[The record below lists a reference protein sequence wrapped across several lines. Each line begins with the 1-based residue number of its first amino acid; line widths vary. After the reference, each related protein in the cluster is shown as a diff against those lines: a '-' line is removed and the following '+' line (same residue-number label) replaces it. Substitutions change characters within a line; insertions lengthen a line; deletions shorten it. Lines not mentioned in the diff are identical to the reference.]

1 MELRAIDPPKVEEVL
16 MRLAKAASKTGKRI
30 LRQSFRRRS
39 LLSLVLV
46 TVLVGVITSTAAGT
60 KRADTQI
67 VIDTSYD
74 QLTADPARNASN
86 NGRYIL
92 RSVYDALTTFKPKL
106 IHGKL
111 QYPRHA
117 KPNPWLALS
126 YSVDKTGKTWTFR
139 LRRNVVFSD
148 GTPLTADDVVFSLL
162 RTKNV
167 KGTPAF
173 FTQDFASVKAVNKYT
188 VTITTTQRD
197 PAVPYLL
204 VHVPVV
210 NSTVAKQHGA
220 TDAPDASTKD
230 TAQSYFDTHS
240 LGSGPY
246 IYQTFSTSSDTVLVK
261 NPRFWGKKPYF
272 DRIVFRN
279 VTPETARLDLISGQ
293 ADFARSLTSQQ
304 VQGLPKSIKVYRA
317 PSETIYYLQANFKKS
332 VSKLAANPHLWNAI
346 RYGLDYK
353 HELQIAGKG
362 AIQACGLI
370 PRQFNGSL
378 PASACV
384 HRNIAKAK
392 AELKKTG
399 VKNPTLTLEYPT
411 SFTLEGVSFETLSQ
425 AVQAEL
431 KQIGL
436 KVKLKGAPLSAW
448 LPRWAAADPEMT
460 QGALAAAY
468 PHENSTSIYFPSG
481 FRGQYAGF
489 KKTSLPDIEK
499 LGERAMQTINDKK
512 RAALY
517 QQLQRKFN
525 TETPL
530 FPQFQCVTVLA
541 ASSKIKGVL
550 IQSNFGFDPTL
561 LHR

>member
-1 MELRAIDPPKVEEVL
+1 LEVSGDYLSKVEEVL
-16 MRLAKAASKTGKRI
+16 MRLARSVLKSGRAVVRLSFSRRSVLSLLLVTTLVFVVASSASGKKAAE
-30 LRQSFRRRS
+30 
-39 LLSLVLV
+39 
-46 TVLVGVITSTAAGT
+46 
-60 KRADTQI
+60 TQI

-106 IHGKL
+106 VHGKL
-111 QYPRHA
+111 TYVRGAAPQ
-117 KPNPWLALS
+117 PWLAQS
-126 YSVDKTGKTWTFR
+126 YSVAGKTWTFR

-173 FTQDFASVKAVNKYT
+173 FTASFVDVKAPDKYT
-188 VTITTTQRD
+188 VTITTKDLD
-197 PAVPYLL
+197 PSVPYLL
-204 VHVPVV
+204 VHLPVV

-220 TDAPDASTKD
+220 TDAPDAATKD
-230 TAQSYFDTHS
+230 TAQSYFDNNS

-246 IYQTFSTSSDTVLVK
+246 IYRTFSTSGDTVLVK
-261 NPRFWGKKPYF
+261 NPRFWGTKPYF

-304 VQGLPKSIKVYRA
+304 VQGMPKSIKVYRA

-332 VSKLAANPHLWNAI
+332 VSTLAANRHLWNAI

-384 HRNIAKAK
+384 KRNVAKAR
-392 AELKKTG
+392 AELAKTG
-399 VKNPTLTLEYPT
+399 VKNPSLTLEYPT

-436 KVKLKGAPLSAW
+436 NVKLRGAPLSAW
-448 LPRWAAADPEMT
+448 LPRWAGALPEMT

-468 PHENSTSIYFPSG
+468 PHENSTSIYFPTG

-489 KKTSLPDIEK
+489 KPTDLKDIQK
-499 LGERAMQTINDKK
+499 LGERATHTLNTKK
-512 RAALY
+512 RAALFM
-517 QQLQRKFN
+517 QLQRKFN

>member
-1 MELRAIDPPKVEEVL
+1 
-16 MRLAKAASKTGKRI
+16 MRFARTASKSGTAI
-30 LRQSFRRRS
+30 LRHSYRRRA
-39 LLSLVLV
+39 LLSLLLV
-46 TVLVGVITSTAAGT
+46 TLLVAAVTSTAAGNQ
-60 KRADTQI
+60 RAETQI

-106 IHGKL
+106 VHGKL
-111 QYPRHA
+111 QYVRGANPD
-117 KPNPWLALS
+117 PWLAQS
-126 YSVDKTGKTWTFR
+126 YSVNKTGKTWTFR

-148 GTPLTADDVVFSLL
+148 GTPMTSADVVFSLL
-162 RTKNV
+162 RTQNV

-173 FTQDFASVKAVNKYT
+173 FTQDFAAVKAPSKYV
-188 VTITTTQRD
+188 VTITTTKRD

-210 NSTVAKQHGA
+210 NSTVARQHGA
-220 TDAPDASTKD
+220 TDASDASTKD

-246 IYQTFSTSSDTVLVK
+246 IYQTFSTTGDTVLVK

-332 VSKLAANPHLWNAI
+332 VSKLAANHHLWNAI
-346 RYGLDYK
+346 RYGLNYK

-378 PASACV
+378 PAGACV
-384 HRNIAKAK
+384 HRNVAKAK
-392 AELKKTG
+392 AELKKAG

-436 KVKLKGAPLSAW
+436 NVKLKGAPLATW
-448 LPRWAAADPEMT
+448 LPRWAAALPDMT

-489 KKTSLPDIEK
+489 SKNSLPDIEK
-499 LGERAMQTINDKK
+499 LGQAASQTINKKK
-512 RAALY
+512 RAAMFRL
-517 QQLQRKFN
+517 LQRKFN
-525 TETPL
+525 TETPI

>member
-1 MELRAIDPPKVEEVL
+1 
-16 MRLAKAASKTGKRI
+16 MRLARTASKSGKAI
-30 LRQSFRRRS
+30 ARQAFRRRT
-39 LLSLVLV
+39 LLSLLLV
-46 TVLVGVITSTAAGT
+46 TLLVGAMTSTAAGT
-60 KRADTQI
+60 QRAETQI

-92 RSVYDALTTFKPKL
+92 RSVYDALTTFKPVL
-106 IHGKL
+106 VHGKL
-111 QYPRHA
+111 EYPNGQT
-117 KPNPWLALS
+117 PTPWLAKS
-126 YSVDKTGKTWTFR
+126 YKVNKTGKTWTFN
-139 LRRNVVFSD
+139 LRHDVVFSD
-148 GTPLTADDVVFSLL
+148 GTPMTSADVVFSLL
-162 RTKNV
+162 RTQNV

-173 FTQDFASVKAVNKYT
+173 FTQDFASVKAPSKYV

-210 NSTVAKQHGA
+210 NSTVAQQHGA
-220 TDAPDASTKD
+220 TDAPDAATTDK
-230 TAQSYFDTHS
+230 AQSYFDTHS

-246 IYQTFSTSSDTVLVK
+246 IYQTFSTSGDTVLVK

-304 VQGLPKSIKVYRA
+304 AQGLPKSIKVYRA
-317 PSETIYYLQANFKKS
+317 PSETIYYLQANFKPS
-332 VSKLAANPHLWNAI
+332 VSKLAANHHLWNAI
-346 RYGLDYK
+346 RYGLNYK

-384 HRNIAKAK
+384 HRNVAKAK

-411 SFTLEGVSFETLSQ
+411 SFTLEGVSFETLSE
-425 AVQAEL
+425 AVQADL

-436 KVKLKGAPLSAW
+436 NVKLKGAPLSAW
-448 LPRWAAADPEMT
+448 LPRWAAALPDMT

-489 KKTSLPDIEK
+489 SKNSLPDIEK
-499 LGERAMQTINDKK
+499 LGEAATQTINKQK
-512 RAALY
+512 RAAMFRE
-517 QQLQRKFN
+517 LQRKFN
-525 TETPL
+525 TETDI